1 MLLTLTY
8 ILLFAAK
15 LWGRTAGD
23 SVFYFPLQFLSFLF
37 LLFTKVLTSHS
48 YCLPIQF
55 ISFRRITAL
64 HTCANNGYIVVEDE
78 NYWDNLGGT
87 VLKIYDVA
95 GSSYPWSIDYIIIG
109 I

>member
-23 SVFYFPLQFLSFLF
+23 SVFYF
-37 LLFTKVLTSHS
+37 
-48 YCLPIQF
+48 PIQF